1 LDIYQMT
8 QRLLLVAGEAS
19 GDLHGGNVAQA
30 LLKQRPELRLAG
42 VGGRRMRAA
51 GVDLLCDIRD
61 LAVVGAVE
69 ALHSVRTLWRVY
81 RMLLERVGREP
92 VDAVL
97 LIDYPGFNLKL
108 AKALAQRG
116 IPVLYYI
123 APQIWAWHPSR
134 IKKIQRRARK
144 LFVILPFEASL
155 YQQAGID
162 AEFVGHPLL
171 DLVQPTLAKADL
183 CARLGLD
190 PSAPIIGLLPGSRH
204 SELHYLLGRM
214 LEAAAQIGSQV
225 RQVQFILPLAE
236 TLEPAEVH
244 ARLAAAPVR
253 VRLVQRQTYAAMQVA
268 DVLLAASGTVT
279 LEAALLG
286 TPMIIV
292 YKGHL
297 LTYLMARA
305 VMRTPW
311 IGLPNIIA
319 GRSIVPELWQY
330 AVTAETMAAQVLSLL
345 TQPAHAAA
353 MRAELAGLR
362 RQLGSPGVPERVASG
377 ILRYLDTQLSSPPAG
392 EAAHRLAQ
400 P

>member
-30 LLKQRPELRLAG
+30 LLKQRPELRLVG